1 MSRIL
6 YKKCIQPCKIDF
18 ENNINILFYI
28 NHKMSR
34 DLFLKCINKYSGKS
48 YSVLKVALTNSDPEF
63 KNNYENHI
71 MNHNNSILS
80 DNFPNSGFDLF
91 IPKNTIV
98 QTGQTIATLVPLDIK
113 CEMLDNTN
121 GSIGYYMYARSS
133 ISKTPLMLAN
143 NVGIIDS
150 GYRGVLMAAFR
161 NLDLFNYTILSNTR
175 LVQITNPS
183 LSPIFVELVDES
195 ELSTTARGSG
205 GFGSTG
211 V

>member
-1 MSRIL
+1 MSR
-6 YKKCIQPCKIDF
+6 
-18 ENNINILFYI
+18 ELFI
-28 NHKMSR
+28 K
-34 DLFLKCINKYSGKS
+34 FITKYSGKS
-48 YSVLKVALTNSDPEF
+48 FTVLKVAVTNSDSEF
-63 KNNYENHI
+63 KSQYENHI
-71 MNHNNSILS
+71 LNHNNSILS
-80 DNFPNSGFDLF
+80 DNFPNAGFDLF

-98 QTGQTIATLVPLDIK
+98 PVGKSKSTFIPLDIK

-121 GSIGYYMYARSS
+121 ASIGYYMYARSS

-143 NVGIIDS
+143 HVGIIDS
-150 GYRGVLMAAFR
+150 GYRGNLIAAFR
-161 NLDLFNYTILSNTR
+161 NLDEFNYTVQSNTR

>member
-6 YKKCIQPCKIDF
+6 FKKYIQPSKIDF
-18 ENNINILFYI
+18 ENNINILLSI

-34 DLFLKCINKYSGKS
+34 DLFLKCINKFSGKS
-48 YSVLKVALTNSDPEF
+48 YSVLKVALTNNDEDF
-63 KNNYENHI
+63 KKQYENHI

-91 IPKNTIV
+91 IPKNTII
-98 QTGQTIATLVPLDIK
+98 QTGQTNSTLVPLDVK
-113 CEMLDNTN
+113 CEMMDNMN

-143 NVGIIDS
+143 HVGIIDS

-161 NLDLFNYTILSNTR
+161 NIDVFNYTIQSNTR